1 MNEFEVLTK
10 KAITKLL
17 NKYGINSEIK
27 TQYFPEE
34 SFIDIDPYDGSEF
47 KNTTNA
53 YVEYEFD
60 IAKEKWN
67 EIESEL
73 NEISFVFFIN
83 DNFEIY
89 PSEKMIEKIENE

>member
-1 MNEFEVLTK
+1 MNEFEILTK

-17 NKYGINSEIK
+17 KKYGITSEIK

-34 SFIDIDPYDGSEF
+34 SFIDIDEYDGSKFE
-47 KNTTNA
+47 NTTNA

-60 IAKEKWN
+60 VTKEIWN
-67 EIESEL
+67 KIESEL

-89 PSEKMIEKIENE
+89 PSEKMIEKMGD